1 MPFKKTNILLIEDNP
16 GDITLIEEYLLE
28 SGLQNYEL
36 FVSRNLAKG
45 KEILSKEKILIGIL
59 SALTTTC

>member
-45 KEILSKEKILIGIL
+45 KEILSKEKILVGIL